1 MRILVA
7 EDDVDLREAL
17 AEGLALEGYAVD
29 TAARGDEADLMLF
42 DVDYDLLVLDLN
54 LPGMDGMEVLQR
66 LRSYDKQTNVLILS
80 ARADLEDKI
89 AGLDEGANDYM
100 TKPFHFAELLAR
112 VRALL
117 RRRTVQESRVLACG
131 ALTMDTASRRVCAGG
146 RPLALTAKEMAL
158 LEYLL
163 LYAGRTVSQ
172 AELIEHVWGEA
183 ADEFSNSARVHIST
197 LRRKLRAALGCD
209 PIRARIGEGYC
220 LEEQP

>member
-1 MRILVA
+1 
-7 EDDVDLREAL
+7 
-17 AEGLALEGYAVD
+17 
-29 TAARGDEADLMLF
+29 MLF
-42 DVDYDLLVLDLN
+42 DVDCDLLVLDLN

-117 RRRTVQESRVLACG
+117 RRRT
-131 ALTMDTASRRVCAGG
+131 
-146 RPLALTAKEMAL
+146 
-158 LEYLL
+158 
-163 LYAGRTVSQ
+163 
-172 AELIEHVWGEA
+172 
-183 ADEFSNSARVHIST
+183 
-197 LRRKLRAALGCD
+197 ALGCD
-209 PIRARIGEGYC
+209 PIRTRIGEGYC

>member
-17 AEGLALEGYAVD
+17 TEGLALEGYAVD
-29 TAARGDEADLMLF
+29 AAARGDEADLMLF

-66 LRSYDKQTNVLILS
+66 LRGYDKQTNVLILS

-131 ALTMDTASRRVCAGG
+131 ALTLDTASRRASAAG
-146 RPLALTAKEMAL
+146 RPLALTAKETAL

-163 LYAGRTVSQ
+163 VHAGRAVSQ
-172 AELIEHVWGEA
+172 GELMEHV
-183 ADEFSNSARVHIST
+183 
-197 LRRKLRAALGCD
+197 
-209 PIRARIGEGYC
+209 
-220 LEEQP
+220 

>member
-1 MRILVA
+1 MRILIA

-17 AEGLALEGYAVD
+17 TEGLALEGYAVD
-29 TAARGDEADLMLF
+29 AAARGDEADLMLF
-42 DVDYDLLVLDLN
+42 DADYDLLVLDLN

-66 LRSYDKQTNVLILS
+66 LRGYNKQTNVLILS

-89 AGLDEGANDYM
+89 AGLDGGANDYM

-117 RRRTVQESRVLACG
+117 RRRTVQEGRMLTCG
-131 ALTMDTASRRVCAGG
+131 ALMLDTASRRVSGEG
-146 RPLALTAKEMAL
+146 RPLALTAKETAL

-163 LYAGRTVSQ
+163 VHAGRAVSQ
-172 AELIEHVWGEA
+172 GELIEHVWGGE

-197 LRRKLRAALGCD
+197 QRRKLRAALGCD
-209 PIRARIGEGYC
+209 PIRTLIGEGYC
-220 LEEQP
+220 LEERP